1 MKKILILGSGLVA
14 RPIIRYLL
22 QKNFLVTVASNTPD
36 RALEM
41 IDGNPNGTAVDWDAS
56 AESQLDAM
64 IAAHD
69 ITVSLLPFALHV
81 GVAILCLKNRKN
93 MVTTSYVK
101 PEMKALDAAAREA
114 GVILLNELGLDPGID
129 HMSAMRI
136 IDHIHHHEG
145 AVLEF
150 YSFCGALPAPEA
162 ADNPFKYKFSWSPKG
177 VLMAG
182 NNDGMYLRHGE
193 IVKIST
199 QDLFKNPILVECPQ
213 LGTMEVYPNRD
224 SLAYKEVY
232 GIPETQTLYRGTFR
246 NQGWCGLLDFMKQL
260 GLFSYDPVD
269 LTGMTYADFF
279 SRQLAGGSWQEAQG
293 TGHRAQSTGHRAQNI
308 THHLTTSPPH
318 HLTTS
323 PPHHLITSSPH
334 HLITSS
340 PHHLTTSSPHHLA
353 LKWLG
358 LYDTALMNR
367 SQASPFDVVSD
378 LMIGKMSLKEDERDM
393 VVMQHTFLAG
403 YSDGRKE
410 VIRSRMLDFGIPGG
424 DTSVA
429 RTVALP
435 AAIGVEMILNGEIT
449 ATGVHI
455 PVIPEIY
462 TPILNQLEA
471 LGIRMEEEY
480 GLPLSENIQ

>member
-1 MKKILILGSGLVA
+1 MKKVLILGSGLVA

-22 QKNFLVTVASNTPD
+22 KKNFFVTVASNTPD

-41 IDGNPNGTAVDWDAS
+41 IDGNPHGTVVDWDAS

-69 ITVSLLPFALHV
+69 ITVSLLPFGYHV
-81 GVAILCLKNRKN
+81 GVATLCLKNRKS

-136 IDHIHHHEG
+136 IDHIHNNEG

-162 ADNPFKYKFSWSPKG
+162 ADNPFKYKFTWSPKG

-182 NNDGMYLRHGE
+182 NNDGVYLRHGE
-193 IVKIST
+193 IINVPT
-199 QDLFKNPILVECPQ
+199 EDLFKNPILIECPQ
-213 LGTMEVYPNRD
+213 VGTLEVYPNRD
-224 SLAYKEVY
+224 SLAYKDLY
-232 GIPETQTLYRGTFR
+232 GIPETRTLYRGTLR
-246 NQGWCGLLDFMKQL
+246 NQDWCGILDYMKTI
-260 GLFSYDPVD
+260 GLFSYDPID
-269 LTGMTYADFF
+269 MTGMTYADLL
-279 SRQLAGGSWQEAQG
+279 SRQLAVGSGQSA
-293 TGHRAQSTGHRAQNI
+293 TDHRISTSAHQHI
-308 THHLTTSPPH
+308 TTS
-318 HLTTS
+318 
-323 PPHHLITSSPH
+323 
-334 HLITSS
+334 
-340 PHHLTTSSPHHLA
+340 

-358 LYDTALMNR
+358 LFDTTPMNR

-378 LMIGKMSLKEDERDM
+378 LMIGKMSLKENERDM

-410 VIRSRMLDFGIPGG
+410 VIRSRMLDFGIPGD
-424 DTSVA
+424 DTAVA

-435 AAIGVEMILNGEIT
+435 AAIGVEMILNGEIP

-471 LGIRMEEEY
+471 MGIRMEEEF
-480 GLPLSENIQ
+480 GLPVSENIQ